1 MQAIADF
8 GAAQKEFHQR
18 MDVAMQQ
25 IRDSLSQG
33 GVLPEESQRIL
44 NELHSEME
52 TRVGALEE
60 LANRQRMSK
69 PKPIHTVTPKGLL
82 GWPLWWIWEWHPNG

>member
-18 MDVAMQQ
+18 MDAAMQK
-25 IRDSLSQG
+25 ISDWMAQG

-52 TRVGALEE
+52 TRVGQLEA
-60 LANRQRMSK
+60 LANRQASV
-69 PKPIHTVTPKGLL
+69 PPVA
-82 GWPLWWIWEWHPNG
+82 